1 MNVQN
6 LGSSGVKPE
15 ILHFPKTLGIVDA
28 AGCNPHE
35 GSQVLVISKQCGS
48 FEILTCL
55 MNSGKHV
62 SQCEVQRVSG
72 ETSGVH
78 IRYVSQHNSPKFS
91 SLRQKQNKTFITSYK
106 SVGCLV
112 SLYGTRGL
120 RLSSVGMIGKP
131 VPLSLFQPQKVGPDS
146 WLGKAAFPEGSPMT
160 LLELILMMYYWPSR
174 ADPASV
180 LEGGEVSGR
189 SHPPGAGIYESH

>member
-1 MNVQN
+1 M
-6 LGSSGVKPE
+6 
-15 ILHFPKTLGIVDA
+15 DA
-28 AGCNPHE
+28 AGYNPHE

-78 IRYVSQHNSPKFS
+78 ISYVSQHNSPKFS
-91 SLRQKQNKTFITSYK
+91 SLRQKQNKTFIISYK

-112 SLYGTRGL
+112 SLYGARGW
-120 RLSSVGMIGKP
+120 RLSSIGMIGKP
-131 VPLSLFQPQKVGPDS
+131 VPLSLLQPQKGWTRFLVGQ
-146 WLGKAAFPEGSPMT
+146 GSLP
-160 LLELILMMYYWPSR
+160 
-174 ADPASV
+174 
-180 LEGGEVSGR
+180 
-189 SHPPGAGIYESH
+189 

>member
-91 SLRQKQNKTFITSYK
+91 SLRQKQNIYYFLQICGLFSLTLWNQGLEVELSWDDWKACASFSFSTSK
-106 SVGCLV
+106 SWTRFLVGQG
-112 SLYGTRGL
+112 S
-120 RLSSVGMIGKP
+120 
-131 VPLSLFQPQKVGPDS
+131 
-146 WLGKAAFPEGSPMT
+146 FP
-160 LLELILMMYYWPSR
+160 
-174 ADPASV
+174 
-180 LEGGEVSGR
+180 
-189 SHPPGAGIYESH
+189 